1 MSFAPTIF
9 GPELARILNT
19 LAAVHVEESKRY
31 NRMENLPLMGV
42 FTNPVGTS
50 WFEADMLT
58 RHFYANHASLESLLA
73 CDCVPGAREALEWHQ
88 GEQAALSML
97 QTRQMLLARFVEVA
111 SSLQAGVGQAL
122 PQPAQSA
129 QPGQALPQTVQ
140 SGPVQPVQPPAPPVQ
155 PPPPPVQPTT
165 RWPLRQHG
173 PLFGMIRQAE
183 HPPPTPAAAPLPMQ
197 PWRCPI
203 MVPVSFF
210 NDQGRPWEVLPPPIP
225 LPQPYPSFRMAGTN
239 RGRSPGP
246 GRDGEWE
253 PDPSRASSLAPSLAP
268 SHDSERRRPSPAA
281 RTNPGPEAGDA
292 METGSRPQ
300 SPAPSGPPAA
310 PAPPARREPRWLV
323 PRADSVPPTT
333 PGSENC
339 ADPRVRLE
347 PPNLTDGAWFSEQ
360 TAPDA

>member
-19 LAAVHVEESKRY
+19 LAALHVEESKRY

-88 GEQAALSML
+88 GEQPALSML

-111 SSLQAGVGQAL
+111 SSLQSGVGPVPLA
-122 PQPAQSA
+122 QPA
-129 QPGQALPQTVQ
+129 
-140 SGPVQPVQPPAPPVQ
+140 QPVQPSQPSQPAPPSQ
-155 PPPPPVQPTT
+155 PNQSAPPPPAPPPVQPVT

-183 HPPPTPAAAPLPMQ
+183 HPPPRPAAAPLPMQ

-225 LPQPYPSFRMAGTN
+225 CPQFAPPPQQYPSFRMAGTN
-239 RGRSPGP
+239 RGRSPVP
-246 GRDGEWE
+246 GQDGEWE
-253 PDPSRASSLAPSLAP
+253 PEPSREPSLAP
-268 SHDSERRRPSPAA
+268 SHDSERPLPSRAA
-281 RTNPGPEAGDA
+281 RTNPGPEADA

-300 SPAPSGPPAA
+300 SPAPS
-310 PAPPARREPRWLV
+310 APPAVPVAPPRREPRWLV
-323 PRADSVPPTT
+323 PRADSVPPST
-333 PGSENC
+333 PGSESSV
-339 ADPRVRLE
+339 DPRGRLE

-360 TAPDA
+360 QEEE

>member
-31 NRMENLPLMGV
+31 NKMENLPLMGV

-58 RHFYANHASLESLLA
+58 RHFYANHASLESLLS

-88 GEQAALSML
+88 GEAVALSML

-111 SSLQAGVGQAL
+111 SSLQAGVGPAL
-122 PQPAQSA
+122 ASVPA
-129 QPGQALPQTVQ
+129 
-140 SGPVQPVQPPAPPVQ
+140 QPVQPGQPVQPDQQPVQPPPVQ
-155 PPPPPVQPTT
+155 PPPPPPAQPAT

-183 HPPPTPAAAPLPMQ
+183 HPPPRPAAAPLPMQ
-197 PWRCPI
+197 PWRCPV
-203 MVPVSFF
+203 MVPISFF
-210 NDQGRPWEVLPPPIP
+210 NDQGRAWEMLPPPMP
-225 LPQPYPSFRMAGTN
+225 CPQFAPPPQQQYPSFRMAETS
-239 RGRSPGP
+239 RTRTQAP
-246 GRDGEWE
+246 GREGGWE

-268 SHDSERRRPSPAA
+268 SLERRGPPSP
-281 RTNPGPEAGDA
+281 EAHTSPDLGGDA

-300 SPAPSGPPAA
+300 SPRPPGPPAA
-310 PAPPARREPRWLV
+310 PAVPPRREPRWLV
-323 PRADSVPPTT
+323 PRADSVPPST
-333 PGSENC
+333 PGSENTV
-339 ADPRVRLE
+339 DPRVRLE
-347 PPNLTDGAWFSEQ
+347 PPNLNDGGWFSGEEQ
-360 TAPDA
+360 EE